1 MFIITSSSS
10 EIINIINNNGKT
22 ALSKTSPGE
31 SHWEEKKIGISCMNI
46 HELE

>member
-1 MFIITSSSS
+1 MFIIIISSS

-31 SHWEEKKIGISCMNI
+31 SHWEEKIGISYMNI
-46 HELE
+46 HDLE